1 MKTDSKFPFRPPV
14 EITCVYRDSQKDLY
28 ASSGIVNA
36 QGEHWAFL
44 RSKLTPSLQSRKVLS
59 SFYPALNDICDNF
72 VRFIK
77 QHRDENNVVNVRLL
91 IFFRKFILD
100 PQLYFFLEL

>member
-1 MKTDSKFPFRPPV
+1 M
-14 EITCVYRDSQKDLY
+14 EITCVYRDSRKDLY

-44 RSKLTPSLQSRKVLS
+44 RSKLTPSLQSRKALS
-59 SFYPALNDICDNF
+59 SLYPALNDICDKF

-77 QHRDENNVVNVRLL
+77 LHRDENNVVNVS
-91 IFFRKFILD
+91 
-100 PQLYFFLEL
+100 LELIIR